1 MKRGLS
7 DYDKRVFDGAQHSPA
22 TFLCE
27 RRFHVGAILV
37 PFIIYWLVVFVVCYA
52 VSEYA
57 QRFLYD
63 ETTPWLGAK
72 IGAGSFALAA
82 LLTYTRSSF
91 DTMFTDKIGWTV
103 LQAIVWFLVFMF
115 VFRFHPLHA
124 ATIGVTTMLLIAGPA
139 TMAVQSFRGEVKV
152 EPDTKLTKPVKPLRR
167 PLQTAPK
174 PPPGDP
180 TKSQPEA
187 AAPPDAKK

>member
-1 MKRGLS
+1 M
-7 DYDKRVFDGAQHSPA
+7 
-22 TFLCE
+22 
-27 RRFHVGAILV
+27 GAIIV

-72 IGAGSFALAA
+72 IGAGSFGLAV
-82 LLTYTRSSF
+82 LLTYTRTSF

-124 ATIGVTTMLLIAGPA
+124 ASIGITTMLLIAGPA

-152 EPDTKLTKPVKPLRR
+152 EPETKLTQPVRPLRR

-174 PPPGDP
+174 PPPRRSREESARSGC
-180 TKSQPEA
+180 
-187 AAPPDAKK
+187 APRRQKVSDRIDERSES